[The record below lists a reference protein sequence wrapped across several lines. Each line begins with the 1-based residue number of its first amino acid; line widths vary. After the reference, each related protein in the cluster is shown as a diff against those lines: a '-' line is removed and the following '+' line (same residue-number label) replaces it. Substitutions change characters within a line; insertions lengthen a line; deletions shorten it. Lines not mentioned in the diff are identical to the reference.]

1 MSTTQPR
8 GTVLV
13 IDDEESAGRLVRL
26 HFSSWRVVQAY
37 DLSTAATAIAAAADL
52 RLILL
57 DLNLGDTTYPE
68 SLLDNPFQGSF
79 ALAHQV
85 RRAHPRVPI
94 VIFSADWGTGI
105 ASAVQRVGA
114 EFVFKRDC
122 SENLKALRRRLELA
136 PRSGVWTFV

>member
-1 MSTTQPR
+1 
-8 GTVLV
+8 
-13 IDDEESAGRLVRL
+13 
-26 HFSSWRVVQAY
+26 VVQAY
-37 DLSTAATAIAAAADL
+37 DLTSAASAVESTAPDL

-79 ALAHQV
+79 ALAHEV
-85 RRAHPRVPI
+85 RRSHPRLPI

-136 PRSGVWTFV
+136 PRSGIWTFL